1 MHGAGHG
8 PATASHSRTSSRDGR
23 IEFWS
28 RISSVDLSMTYE
40 LIWEVIDVV
49 AQFDED
55 YEKGRK
61 IVRFNSC
68 IAQILN
74 CS

>member
-1 MHGAGHG
+1 
-8 PATASHSRTSSRDGR
+8 
-23 IEFWS
+23 
-28 RISSVDLSMTYE
+28 MTYE